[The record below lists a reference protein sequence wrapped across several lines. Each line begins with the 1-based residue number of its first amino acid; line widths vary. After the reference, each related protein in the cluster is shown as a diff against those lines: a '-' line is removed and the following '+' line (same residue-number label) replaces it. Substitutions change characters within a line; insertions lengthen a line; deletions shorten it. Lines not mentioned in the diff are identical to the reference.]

1 MWAIQE
7 DNANHNAVM
16 PADLDEDGD
25 IVEEFESLPRHTVC
39 FHCLSGNLPPM
50 IA

>member
-1 MWAIQE
+1 MRAIQE
-7 DNANHNAVM
+7 NNANHNAVM

-25 IVEEFESLPRHTVC
+25 IIEEYESLPRHTVC
-39 FHCLSGNLPPM
+39 VHYISGYLQSM